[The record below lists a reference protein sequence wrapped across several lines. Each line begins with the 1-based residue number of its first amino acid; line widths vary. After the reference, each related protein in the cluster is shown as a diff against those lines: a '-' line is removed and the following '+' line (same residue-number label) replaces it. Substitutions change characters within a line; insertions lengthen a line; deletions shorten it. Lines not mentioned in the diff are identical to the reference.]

1 MNIRRGYLATETLTY
16 PLECTRVH
24 SLHGDDLAKLRE
36 DYPGWNF
43 GSVWATA
50 ASGPDARRL
59 WASRDGM
66 LLSAWTAAELAR
78 DIRQEEKGYPG
89 GE

>member
-1 MNIRRGYLATETLTY
+1 ME
-16 PLECTRVH
+16 
-24 SLHGDDLAKLRE
+24 DDLAKLRE

-66 LLSAWTAAELAR
+66 LLSAWTAAELASS
-78 DIRQEEKGYPG
+78 INWEERASP
-89 GE
+89 